1 MYRKL
6 FQSNSKFMNIFWLTL
21 SKETRENVLKKLLS
35 FSEKSIVFT
44 PNPEILLFAKKDREF
59 LEMLKKANYLLPDGI
74 GIFLAYQ
81 ILQSKK
87 HIFLDIV
94 LLPFYILNLFVNRKS
109 LYLTYWEKICGS
121 DLTLDILHF
130 AEKNN
135 EKIVII
141 DLYNPGDQKKVAN
154 QKVFR
159 EKLLKKFPWLSFE
172 VFIWE
177 DEKRDEIIQNI
188 IKSSAKIVFSTLGMK
203 KQEKNIIEI
212 MEKCQNV
219 MVWLGV
225 WSSFDYITWM
235 QKRAPTMFQ
244 RFWIEWLYR
253 LFTWPQKIKRFKR
266 LWNAIIVFTFFVII
280 FKSKSRPVLKKDFKT
295 GLD

>member
-1 MYRKL
+1 
-6 FQSNSKFMNIFWLTL
+6 MNIFWLAL
-21 SKETRENVLKKLLS
+21 SKETRENTLKKLLS

-59 LEMLKKANYLLPDGI
+59 LWMLSKANYLLPDGI

-81 ILQSKK
+81 IMQSKK
-87 HIFLDIV
+87 HVLLD
-94 LLPFYILNLFVNRKS
+94 LLFLPFYIVNLFVQRKS

-130 AEKNN
+130 AENN
-135 EKIVII
+135 NKKVVII
-141 DLYNPGDQKKVAN
+141 DLYNPGDEKKVAN
-154 QKVFR
+154 QRVFR
-159 EKLLKKFPWLSFE
+159 KELLKKFPWLSFD

-177 DEKRDEIIQNI
+177 EARKDEIIQEI
-188 IKSSAKIVFSTLGMK
+188 IKGSAKIVFSTLGMK

-212 MEKCQNV
+212 MEKCPAV

-235 QKRAPTMFQ
+235 QKRAPILFQ
-244 RFWIEWLYR
+244 KFWIEWLYR
-253 LFTWPQKIKRFKR
+253 LLTWPQKIKRLQR
-266 LWNAIIVFTFFVII
+266 LWNAIVVFTFFVM
-280 FKSKSRPVLKKDFKT
+280 KEKTSSKT
-295 GLD
+295 GLEK